1 MRDTEGV
8 IKDSIKLFGKGARA
22 IERVFHG
29 FFDED
34 KDGIHEGLQNMNT
47 IRGRENSNFR
57 RTLQEIRNII
67 RQSLYYISELEPIDS
82 ASEK

>member
-1 MRDTEGV
+1 
-8 IKDSIKLFGKGARA
+8 
-22 IERVFHG
+22 
-29 FFDED
+29 
-34 KDGIHEGLQNMNT
+34 MNT